1 MAKPSL
7 HTVSADE
14 TAHAAGSSASLPR
27 PPAFKR
33 KLSTASAIGALIAFG
48 IAALPAV
55 SKPPAT
61 STRDAARAPQRV
73 LADAPFPSAQRY
85 VTAELEQI
93 IDQRAASA
101 GAQAGAAWPDLLG
114 DALPAGAGFA
124 PASRPAPSGVA
135 RPGLF
140 APLAEHHSELLG
152 YDVGAFSL
160 AVPAFT
166 PATSGVRTGAIEQS
180 LADTLNQIDLPPEV
194 RIQIGDLIMNR
205 VKAHASAQPG
215 DYYRIA
221 FDSAPNSGTSAAPD
235 AADTPDAATPRRPH
249 VVALDLRVAGR
260 TFGMLWFKPPGATA
274 GAYYAFDGQPLDAPS
289 LVEPV
294 VSTRISSYFGERIHP
309 ITQELQM
316 HTGVDLVA
324 PAGAPVDAAAAGVVS
339 FIGTDP
345 EGYGKYVVIDHPDR
359 TSTYYAH
366 LSAFAPGLEVGM
378 PVAQGQRVG
387 AVGSTGAATGPHLH
401 FEVRID
407 DQPVDPLVAL
417 ANAQHT
423 LSAMQLDAFRRVAS
437 ETRLRLAANDTR
449 RPGLARVDAPLWS
462 AFATGTTGAS
472 TLRAIFAAHY
482 AAS

>member
-1 MAKPSL
+1 MWILLAKPSL
-7 HTVSADE
+7 HTVSADQ

-27 PPAFKR
+27 SPAFKR
-33 KLSTASAIGALIAFG
+33 KLSAASALGALIAFG
-48 IAALPAV
+48 IATLPAV
-55 SKPPAT
+55 SKPPAA

-93 IDQRAASA
+93 VDQRAAPA
-101 GAQAGAAWPDLLG
+101 GAQTSAAWPDLLSG
-114 DALPAGAGFA
+114 ALPAGAGFA
-124 PASRPAPSGVA
+124 PSGAA

-140 APLAEHHSELLG
+140 APLAEHRNELLG
-152 YDVGAFSL
+152 YDTGAFSL
-160 AVPAFT
+160 AAPAFA

-180 LADTLNQIDLPPEV
+180 FADTLNQIDLPPEV
-194 RIQIGDLIMNR
+194 RIQIGDLVMNR

-221 FDSAPNSGTSAAPD
+221 FDSAPDAAAPAAAEASD
-235 AADTPDAATPRRPH
+235 AAAPHRPR

-260 TFGMLWFKPPGATA
+260 SFGVLWFKPPGATA

-309 ITQELQM
+309 ISQEWQM

-324 PAGAPVDAAAAGVVS
+324 PAGAPVDAAGAGVVS

-378 PVAQGQRVG
+378 PVVQGQRIG

-437 ETRLRLAANDTR
+437 ETRLRLAASDTR
-449 RPGLARVDAPLWS
+449 QPGLARVDAPLWS
-462 AFATGTTGAS
+462 AFAIGTTGAPGTS